1 MCVRVCLCVYV
12 CVLDS
17 DASHGDG
24 KETLRRTRAVD
35 VFALGCVL
43 YNVLD
48 AGGHPFGHD
57 IVRNG
62 NILHGKVRR
71 ASWEC
76 PLAWWEGFYQP
87 MYRHRIP

>member
-1 MCVRVCLCVYV
+1 M
-12 CVLDS
+12 DIS
-17 DASHGDG
+17 EGSHGDG
-24 KETLRRTRAVD
+24 KEALRRTRAVD

-62 NILHGKVRR
+62 NILHGKVTQR
-71 ASWEC
+71 ADR
-76 PLAWWEGFYQP
+76 PRTHVG
-87 MYRHRIP
+87 